1 MKEREKWLMDILKEI
16 QDLIPDL
23 TRTQKRIAKYILDN
37 PDAVCFLPLKKLS
50 DEIGVTETTILNFCK
65 KTKAETFSGL
75 KKAMHGYL
83 QDRMRWN
90 NKLETSSK
98 RYAADEVTLTG
109 LQQSQLQLMQATM
122 DGVDAN
128 ALFEFVDAL
137 SQAENIYICG
147 HAASLTIAGSLQHK
161 LRDTGALTRLVNVA
175 DYAEVLDALTRFDE
189 NDVFILITLPFY
201 SAQTVA
207 ISDYLRR
214 ENAVVLAMTDKLS
227 SPIVRNARH
236 TLLCSSDSMIFHN
249 SIASMA
255 AMADII
261 ASLYILQNKQVFE
274 AYNSKV
280 KLIEDFFKTSTIPA
294 FDNEYYF
301 NDKGNE

>member
-1 MKEREKWLMDILKEI
+1 M
-16 QDLIPDL
+16 
-23 TRTQKRIAKYILDN
+23 
-37 PDAVCFLPLKKLS
+37 
-50 DEIGVTETTILNFCK
+50 
-65 KTKAETFSGL
+65 
-75 KKAMHGYL
+75 
-83 QDRMRWN
+83 
-90 NKLETSSK
+90 
-98 RYAADEVTLTG
+98 
-109 LQQSQLQLMQATM
+109 
-122 DGVDAN
+122 
-128 ALFEFVDAL
+128 
-137 SQAENIYICG
+137 
-147 HAASLTIAGSLQHK
+147 
-161 LRDTGALTRLVNVA
+161 NVA